1 MFGGSKPS
9 FGVNTTAPGTFG
21 FNNTTAASPFGQ
33 SSFAK
38 PATSGFGQAPTFGQ
52 QNTSLFGGGQQ
63 TTGLFGGNQ
72 QQPAFGT
79 NIATTQ
85 QSGFGGFVQQQQNA
99 PLFGSPQ
106 ANTSLFSTSGFGANK
121 PAPFGATQNTS
132 LFGAANAPQTVTTG
146 IFGSPPPTGGL
157 FGNNQAPFGGA
168 TGSSGTAV
176 VKYQPSHGTDTLL
189 KSGNTTNINTKQHCI
204 TAMKEYEGKS
214 LEELRLEDYLDNR
227 KGGAQVGQTTSLFG
241 PQPTNTG
248 LVFGQPQAG
257 GIFAQQDNKNVFG
270 SQAPTGFN
278 QTATGFGQAGQQTS
292 IFNKTFQG
300 NPATTSTFGGFNNT
314 TATANNPFGQKP
326 FGQTSTSLFGQ
337 TQPPTSTTSTFG
349 NSSFFG
355 TTQQQ
360 PQQGTSFFGN
370 TDNKSFALPGI
381 QQSTQPNAFGSFGTA
396 QPQPAQNQQ
405 PFGMAKPTNNFSFN
419 TPTSQQNNMGN
430 TGFPGFGQQNTT
442 GGLFNSNTN
451 NNNAFGTKLQTPNFG
466 FTSQPNQPL
475 MSGGV
480 GGISLGTSGGTSFFN
495 TNANKPGGLF
505 GNTNNQPGG
514 LFGNNTFG
522 NGNSLGGFGT
532 SNLGNNGLG
541 TSTAPATYPV
551 HQQIMALTSSPYGD
565 SAIFKDL
572 KSSGMSDD
580 ALKATNP
587 AAQKAILETKSNQ
600 YKVSPKPTTSI
611 KTKPVVGMLSKKS
624 LFDGLEEHD
633 STIEENFNL
642 AVNPRRLIIKKK
654 NRNNLNI
661 SSADSNN
668 DGSPLSTPQSSVPN
682 TPKLPLEGRMS
693 LQSNVSLTGNDVR
706 DDFNNDIQKNPIMNP
721 DSEST
726 RRESWLNIN
735 GLEKIKQINRI
746 SELSPS
752 ASDNTLLEF
761 KSSDTNR
768 MSDKISALQN
778 TSSESLNPL
787 GLAPGGT
794 RGSPGRFAAQTS
806 SDSLILNTS
815 FVNESIS
822 TNDVNQNYEPHPTGI
837 VLTRSGYYTIPS
849 LDEISTYL
857 KDDGTCI
864 VPNFAVG
871 RKGYGNVYFNEPINV
886 AGMNLDEIVFFRNKE
901 VTIYPDDDTK
911 PAQGE
916 GLNRKAQITLDQ
928 VWPIDKTVHEP
939 IKDPERLTE
948 MDYEGKLRRVCD
960 KHDTKFIE
968 YRPETGSWVFRVNH
982 FSKYG
987 LLSDSDEEDSV
998 PTDAKKAKILK
1009 KTTGTIPKTTVAL
1022 AADVQKDN
1030 TGLFQND
1037 ANGKLFNMEQE
1048 NIDIDFNKNMSETRT
1063 MYMPISPTT
1072 DIARDIGA
1080 DSHKIQLMKAS
1091 FFIDDNYDR
1100 RSTFSEYGGRESPDQ
1115 IVPTKA
1121 LFSSKDFENI
1131 VPQSR
1136 LNDFMEHE
1144 ITSKDVTVMSSY
1156 RSKEKLNVFEE
1167 DKLREDESPEVNRI
1181 VIVKPKISIVKLP
1194 NTIVPLKDSIF
1205 AQLKGHY
1212 IADVGFMHGRQYR
1225 VGWGIQNSLIIM
1237 NTKHNIETN
1246 TKLIPHQIFKGRGD
1260 NDTSSCLL
1268 QHIKIS
1274 SFDKNIDR
1282 KFFDSIAKHLE
1293 IELKYATFH
1302 FENKEKNC
1310 PYIQSNG
1317 GTLSIE
1323 DHYDAAESVAH
1334 YDDFSDYKNSVYSL
1348 IRVLWGDREE
1358 LENQEPTNHSTIMCR
1373 RNLLSEWLEQNTLNT
1388 RIEVDSKSSGYLE
1401 ALWDLIM
1408 SHKITDACELAF
1420 QNDDI
1425 NLSLLLAQI
1434 SGGPAVR
1441 QLIDHQLSSWQY
1453 VQADKFIA
1461 QERLKMFQLIANVP
1475 VLDSS
1480 HGVLN
1485 VFDNLNW
1492 INVIALYIWYLLT
1505 PTASL
1510 TEALVNYE
1518 KAFESEKFYA
1528 APPRPY
1534 YAENNLKTNISVN
1547 SYDLRFHLIRLYSR
1561 RNYPLEPL
1569 LNPSTYTSDPM
1580 DYRLSWLILQ
1590 TLESLGYNHCSELS
1604 ESQIHLSLA
1613 NQLESH
1619 GLWQWAVFVLLH
1631 IKDES
1636 RRELC
1641 IQNLLYKYISLSDE
1655 EDYLE
1660 KENFIQMKL
1669 KISEKWIFWAKAV
1682 KAGSQ
1687 KAYHDQ
1693 AKYLLKAKQW
1703 SLAHE
1708 VIMAHIVPDAIMNDD
1723 IKYIKEL
1730 LGVFEDSRQISSWLI
1745 QGQVIL
1751 DYIDMVEKFE
1761 NLKSVPETDLET
1773 YWDALKPQLG
1783 DLCSRIMLFPC
1794 PTSKHRL
1801 CQSEIAQKLAC
1812 LIRGI
1817 LITKDVNPCLVIKM
1831 ALEKL
1836 PLPQE
1841 YAQQELRVLLDTYF
1855 TDTNNLMEC

>member
-9 FGVNTTAPGTFG
+9 FGVNTTAPGFG

-38 PATSGFGQAPTFGQ
+38 PATSGFGQTPTFGQ

-85 QSGFGGFVQQQQNA
+85 QSGFGGFGQQQQNA

-106 ANTSLFSTSGFGANK
+106 GNTSLFSASGFGANK
-121 PAPFGATQNTS
+121 PAPFGGAQNTS
-132 LFGAANAPQTVTTG
+132 LFGTTNTPQAVTTG

-168 TGSSGTAV
+168 AGSTGTAV
-176 VKYQPSHGTDTLL
+176 VKYQPSHGTDTLM

-204 TAMKEYEGKS
+204 TAMKEYESKS
-214 LEELRLEDYLDNR
+214 LEELRLEDYAENR
-227 KGGAQVGQTTSLFG
+227 KGGGAQVGQAPSLFG
-241 PQPTNTG
+241 PQSTNSG
-248 LVFGQPQAG
+248 LVFGQQQTG
-257 GIFAQQDNKNVFG
+257 GIFAPQDNKNVFG

-300 NPATTSTFGGFNNT
+300 NTATTSTFGGFNNT

-326 FGQTSTSLFGQ
+326 FGQTNTLFGQ

-370 TDNKSFALPGI
+370 TDNKPFALPGI
-381 QQSTQPNAFGSFGTA
+381 QQPTQQNAFGSFGAT
-396 QPQPAQNQQ
+396 QTQPAQNQQ
-405 PFGMAKPTNNFSFN
+405 GFGMAKPTNNFSFN
-419 TPTSQQNNMGN
+419 TPTSQQNTMGN
-430 TGFPGFGQQNTT
+430 TGFPGFGQQNTS
-442 GGLFNSNTN
+442 GGLFN
-451 NNNAFGTKLQTPNFG
+451 NNNAFGPKLPTSNFG

-475 MSGGV
+475 MGGV
-480 GGISLGTSGGTSFFN
+480 GGISLGTSGGSSFFN
-495 TNANKPGGLF
+495 NNANKPGGLF
-505 GNTNNQPGG
+505 GTTTTQQGG

-522 NGNSLGGFGT
+522 NSSTIGGFGT

-541 TSTAPATYPV
+541 TSSAPTTYPV

-565 SAIFKDL
+565 SPIFKDL

-611 KTKPVVGMLSKKS
+611 KTKPVVGILSKKS

-642 AVNPRRLIIKKK
+642 SVNPRRLIIKKK
-654 NRNNLNI
+654 NRNNLNL

-693 LQSNVSLTGNDVR
+693 LQSNISLNGNDVR
-706 DDFNNDIQKNPIMNP
+706 DDYNTEIQKNLIMNP

-735 GLEKIKQINRI
+735 GLEKMKQINRI

-752 ASDNTLLEF
+752 LNDNTLLEY
-761 KSSDTNR
+761 KSSDTNINR
-768 MSDKISALQN
+768 NSEKLSLSHGN
-778 TSSESLNPL
+778 SSEILNPL
-787 GLAPGGT
+787 GMSPGGT

-815 FVNESIS
+815 FVNESNSIA
-822 TNDVNQNYEPHPTGI
+822 DVNTNYEPHPTGI
-837 VLTRSGYYTIPS
+837 ILNRSGYYTIPS
-849 LDEISTYL
+849 LDEITAYL

-864 VPNFAVG
+864 VPNFTVG
-871 RKGYGNVYFNEPINV
+871 RKGYGNVYFNEPIDV

-901 VTIYPDDDTK
+901 VTIYPDDDSK
-911 PAQGE
+911 PAQGD

-928 VWPIDKTVHEP
+928 VWPIDKTLHEP
-939 IKDPERLTE
+939 IKDPERLIE

-968 YRPETGSWVFRVNH
+968 YRSETGSWVFRVNH

-987 LLSDSDEEDSV
+987 LLSDSDEEDNV
-998 PTDAKKAKILK
+998 PTDAKKAKLLK
-1009 KTTGTIPKTTVAL
+1009 KNTGTIPKATGTL
-1022 AADVQKDN
+1022 AVDVQN
-1030 TGLFQND
+1030 GNSGLFQAD
-1037 ANGKLFNMEQE
+1037 DTGKLFNMDQE
-1048 NIDIDFNKNMSETRT
+1048 NINIDFNKNKMSETRT

-1072 DIARDIGA
+1072 DIALDIGA

-1100 RSTFSEYGGRESPDQ
+1100 RSTISEYGGGRESPDQ
-1115 IVPTKA
+1115 IVPTKS
-1121 LFSSKDFENI
+1121 LFSTKNFENT
-1131 VPQSR
+1131 VLHSR
-1136 LNDFMEHE
+1136 LSDFMEHE
-1144 ITSKDVTVMSSY
+1144 ITSKDLTVMSSY
-1156 RSKEKLNVFEE
+1156 KSKEKLNIFDDD
-1167 DKLREDESPEVNRI
+1167 DKLREDDSPQINRI
-1181 VIVKPKISIVKLP
+1181 VIVKPKISLVKLP
-1194 NTIVPLKDSIF
+1194 ESIVPLKDSIF
-1205 AQLKGHY
+1205 SKLKGNY
-1212 IADVGFMHGRQYR
+1212 LADVGFMHGRQFR
-1225 VGWGIQNSLIIM
+1225 VGWGLQNSLIIM

-1246 TKLIPHQIFKGRGD
+1246 TKNIPHQLFKERDVDD
-1260 NDTSSCLL
+1260 NSSCLL

-1274 SFDKNIDR
+1274 SFAKNVDR
-1282 KFFDSIAKHLE
+1282 RFFDSIEKHLE
-1293 IELKYATFH
+1293 IELNYATFH
-1302 FENKEKNC
+1302 FENAEKNC

-1323 DHYDAAESVAH
+1323 DHFDAADSVAH

-1373 RNLLSEWLEQNTLNT
+1373 RNLLSEWLEQNTQSTKINL
-1388 RIEVDSKSSGYLE
+1388 DPKSSGYLE

-1408 SHKITDACELAF
+1408 SHKIADACELAF

-1434 SGGPAVR
+1434 SGGPAIR

-1461 QERLKMFQLIANVP
+1461 QERLKIFQLIANVP

-1485 VFDNLNW
+1485 VFDNLDW
-1492 INVIALYIWYLLT
+1492 INVIALHIWYLLT

-1510 TEALVNYE
+1510 TEALVHYE

-1528 APPRPY
+1528 APPRPL
-1534 YAENNLKTNISVN
+1534 YAVNNLKTNLN
-1547 SYDLRFHLIRLYSR
+1547 ANYYDLRFHLIRLYSR
-1561 RNYPLEPL
+1561 RNYPLESL

-1580 DYRLSWLILQ
+1580 DYRLSWLVLQ

-1613 NQLESH
+1613 NQLESY
-1619 GLWQWAVFVLLH
+1619 GLWQWAIFVLLH
-1631 IKDES
+1631 IKNES

-1641 IQNLLYKYISLSDE
+1641 IQNLLYKYISLSDDP
-1655 EDYLE
+1655 DYLE
-1660 KENFIQMKL
+1660 KENFIQNKL
-1669 KISEKWIFWAKAV
+1669 KISEKWIFWAKAI

-1687 KAYHDQ
+1687 KAYHEQ

-1708 VIMAHIVPDAIMNDD
+1708 IIMAHIVPDAIMNDD
-1723 IKYIKEL
+1723 IKYIKEFL
-1730 LGVFEDSRQISSWLI
+1730 EVFEDSRKISSWLI